1 MNTLKAMKSRQHGFT
16 MIELIVVIVIL
27 GILAAVALPRF
38 TNIQRDARI
47 AKLNAA
53 RGAVQSAAAMIHG
66 TALVRSGVPDTVPCP
81 AAFGFGPATAN
92 NTTNVCTENGR
103 VRILNIYPTANLQ
116 GIIDAS
122 GLTTTFP
129 ATAAALA
136 AEGYSTTGGGA
147 VAGSVLTIRV
157 NGGTNVAQ
165 CFFTYTLPA
174 VAGAAPQVGALTPVS
189 ANGSTTG
196 C

>member
-1 MNTLKAMKSRQHGFT
+1 MKAKQLGFT

-53 RGAVQSAAAMIHG
+53 RGAVQAAAAMIHG
-66 TALVRSGVPDTVPCP
+66 AALARGGVPDPVPCP
-81 AAFGFGPATAN
+81 ANFGFGPATPN

-103 VRILNIYPTANLQ
+103 VRIANLYPTANRQ
-116 GIIDAS
+116 GIIDAA
-122 GLTTTFP
+122 GLTTTLP
-129 ATAAALA
+129 ATVAALA

-147 VAGSVLTIRV
+147 AAGSVLTIRV
-157 NGGTNVAQ
+157 NGGSDVTQ

-174 VAGAAPQVGALTPVS
+174 VAGAAPQVGALTPAS